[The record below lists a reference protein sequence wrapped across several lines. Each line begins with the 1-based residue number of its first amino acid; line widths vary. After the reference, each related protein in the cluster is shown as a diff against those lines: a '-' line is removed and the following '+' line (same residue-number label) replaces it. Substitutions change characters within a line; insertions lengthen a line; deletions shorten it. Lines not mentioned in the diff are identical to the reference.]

1 MTMALTGD
9 LKTNMKLD
17 GGVVKCHSTTDIELT
32 SSGDLALITDDDSG
46 MRQRILIWLAVP
58 PGELCDPEAGCPIYD
73 YYHTKMTS
81 SMTQSLA
88 NAITNSFKYLF
99 PELNIRKV
107 DITRTDYSTL
117 FMEIYTS
124 TSSIRFLFSKKD
136 VDSVNKNMWDIWAQN
151 NLSPMGNQYDEL

>member
-1 MTMALTGD
+1 MAFIGD
-9 LKTNMKLD
+9 LQTNMRLD
-17 GGVVKCHSTTDIELT
+17 SGVVKCHSTTDLELT
-32 SSGDLALITDDDSG
+32 SSGDLALITDDDGG

-58 PGELCDPEAGCPIYD
+58 PGELFDPEAGCPVYD
-73 YYHTKMTS
+73 YFHTKMTP

-88 NAITNSFKYLF
+88 NAMTNSFKYLF

-117 FMEIYTS
+117 FLEVYTS
-124 TSSIRFLFSKKD
+124 TSLIRFLFSKKD

-151 NLSPMGNQYDEL
+151 NLCPLGDQYDEL